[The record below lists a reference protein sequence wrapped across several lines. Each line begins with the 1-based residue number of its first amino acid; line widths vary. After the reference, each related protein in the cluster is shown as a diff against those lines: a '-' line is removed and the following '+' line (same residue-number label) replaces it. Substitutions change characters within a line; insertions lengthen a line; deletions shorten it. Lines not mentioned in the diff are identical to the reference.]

1 MCNTTINGAKSNTV
15 LLNSTLCKTLEEA
28 IKSLKTKMLKVE
40 SSNNN
45 LTKINKDEKC
55 QICNRNCK
63 TRAVLCQKGHWIH
76 YACDKLSEI
85 EIELI
90 EKNDQPHICKNC
102 EIDYNRYKKT
112 QW

>member
-1 MCNTTINGAKSNTV
+1 
-15 LLNSTLCKTLEEA
+15 
-28 IKSLKTKMLKVE
+28 MLKVE

-45 LTKINKDEKC
+45 LTKINKDKKC
-55 QICNRNCK
+55 QKCNRNCK

-90 EKNDQPHICKNC
+90 D
-102 EIDYNRYKKT
+102 KKKGPMVISRVFRLHFEQEFVGSFSIFVQAIHVARFSSIKRDSAIVVSCSCLLT
-112 QW
+112 D

>member
-1 MCNTTINGAKSNTV
+1 MCNTTINGAKINTE
-15 LLNSTLCKTLEEA
+15 LLNSALCKTLEEA
-28 IKSLKTKMLKVE
+28 IKSLKTRKLKVE

-55 QICNRNCK
+55 QKCNRNCK
-63 TRAVLCQKGHWIH
+63 TRAVFCQKGHWIH

-90 EKNDQPHICKNC
+90 EKNDQPVKLIQQ
-102 EIDYNRYKKT
+102 I
-112 QW
+112 